1 MITRIYKDTN
11 AKRGE
16 ALFRLQQGNTERGR
30 QLAAEARALFATM
43 PADDESRGKLTASM
57 AELMLELGELA
68 EAERLIKESL
78 EIDKGAI
85 DDNERG
91 TRYMF
96 LAQMLTKQQRWDEA
110 EEYVLKAIDAPFG
123 EIQCCHGLL
132 AQIRAAKRG

>member
-11 AKRGE
+11 AKRGD
-16 ALFRLQQGNTERGR
+16 ALVRLQQGNTERGR

-78 EIDKGAI
+78 EIDGGAI
-85 DDNERG
+85 GDNERA

-96 LAQMLTKQQRWDEA
+96 LAQMLMKQQRWDDA
-110 EEYVLKAIDAPFG
+110 EPYVLKAIDAPFG
-123 EIQCCHGLL
+123 ELQFCHGML
-132 AQIRAAKRG
+132 AQIRAAKSR